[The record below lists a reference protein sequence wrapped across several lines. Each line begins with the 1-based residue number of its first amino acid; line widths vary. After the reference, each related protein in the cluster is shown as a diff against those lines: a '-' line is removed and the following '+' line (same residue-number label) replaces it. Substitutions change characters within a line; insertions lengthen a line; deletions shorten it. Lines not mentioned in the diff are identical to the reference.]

1 MLKLSGVLQS
11 YAPEK
16 ERVEN
21 VHGVRE
27 DFLREGKRRALC
39 STNETLPLDEEVE
52 GQIYYIGKVLWA
64 KGFEQLLLLEEFYRE
79 CTGKYFAID
88 IYGNGPD
95 EDEIKRAFHGRRRN
109 HGKAQSDKSDSHS
122 DLEELQSLSRDY
134 IAKKLRSIKV
144 SSQEFDMPKTLYEWR
159 RRPIPANFMG
169 SADHASL
176 AGKYKVFVNPSVSEV
191 LCTTTFEALA
201 MGKFVIIPMHE
212 SNKFFLQFSN
222 CLAYKNKWEFA
233 VNLRYALLH
242 NPEPLTPELLQ
253 QFTWEAATDR
263 LIRSA
268 AITRREARERARLGK
283 AKVDERIAFFHRELT
298 KGATGD
304 A

>member
-1 MLKLSGVLQS
+1 
-11 YAPEK
+11 
-16 ERVEN
+16 
-21 VHGVRE
+21 
-27 DFLREGKRRALC
+27 
-39 STNETLPLDEEVE
+39 
-52 GQIYYIGKVLWA
+52 
-64 KGFEQLLLLEEFYRE
+64 
-79 CTGKYFAID
+79 
-88 IYGNGPD
+88 
-95 EDEIKRAFHGRRRN
+95 
-109 HGKAQSDKSDSHS
+109 
-122 DLEELQSLSRDY
+122 
-134 IAKKLRSIKV
+134 
-144 SSQEFDMPKTLYEWR
+144 MPKTLYEWR

-304 A
+304 ALRKVLGGGPISRQSKYLNKQGFGDQEGEQEGFAQKLTSSSLAQAIKATFSTSGSMEGAAYFTT